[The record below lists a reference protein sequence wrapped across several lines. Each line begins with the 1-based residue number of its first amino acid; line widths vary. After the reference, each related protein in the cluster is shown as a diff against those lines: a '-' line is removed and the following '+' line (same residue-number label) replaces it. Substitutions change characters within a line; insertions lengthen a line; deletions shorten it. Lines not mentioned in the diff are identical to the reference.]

1 MAGIRRPAAPLIIC
15 RLEIKEGIVDILGV
29 RFAVVRCSDITLK
42 NSDAISFLQLLCSLV
57 GIANESTEAGKVLL
71 KLAGLFVL
79 PAGGETN
86 LLISVFPGST
96 PHTVA

>member
-15 RLEIKEGIVDILGV
+15 RLEIKDSIVNILGV

-42 NSDAISFLQLLCSLV
+42 NFDAISFLQLLCSLV

-71 KLAGLFVL
+71 KLAGLLFFRLV
-79 PAGGETN
+79 ERRTC
-86 LLISVFPGST
+86 
-96 PHTVA
+96 